1 MAGYLK
7 NEHGSLFA
15 GTIYLFGGMISD
27 FMGPMFIGWAVDY
40 MDCREF
46 ISLRWMCLCFF
57 GVIIFASLMA
67 GLRARLFN
75 VMSDR
80 IARDLR
86 TQVFAKILS
95 SDTAFFDKKEN
106 MTGALLSRINA
117 DVEVI

>member
-7 NEHGSLFA
+7 NEHGALFA

-46 ISLRWMCLCFF
+46 ISLRWMCLYFF

-86 TQVFAKILS
+86 T
-95 SDTAFFDKKEN
+95 
-106 MTGALLSRINA
+106 
-117 DVEVI
+117 